1 MILLCI
7 LYLSDFI
14 DKVGMVLV
22 HNGTVRNW
30 SRGDG
35 RTVVALET
43 EVDTEKV
50 ESLRQEYKKHQ
61 GIYEILV
68 EARSG
73 KFYPGDDL
81 LFIIVAV
88 AYGIYWF
95 LVLRHVEETDDAYV
109 AGNQVQIMAQVS
121 GSVTKVWADNTDF
134 VQQGD
139 PLVTLDQTDA
149 QQAFEKAK
157 TALASSVRNAHQL
170 IINNKQYQANVE
182 LQAIRC
188 AIK

>member
-1 MILLCI
+1 MDISKSIAELKKRP
-7 LYLSDFI
+7 DFI

-81 LFIIVAV
+81 LFIIVAGDLRENV
-88 AYGIYWF
+88 KS
-95 LVLRHVEETDDAYV
+95 VLSE
-109 AGNQVQIMAQVS
+109 I
-121 GSVTKVWADNTDF
+121 
-134 VQQGD
+134 
-139 PLVTLDQTDA
+139 LDRI
-149 QQAFEKAK
+149 KAE
-157 TALASSVRNAHQL
+157 AVRKNEICTSL
-170 IINNKQYQANVE
+170 
-182 LQAIRC
+182 
-188 AIK
+188 